1 MVKTG
6 FAIFGCERVTFEEID
21 KAIRAM
27 AAQPDLAPLVGE
39 TKAALVWMLDPLRI
53 VWASPQ
59 TYDLTRAL
67 VLDKSGRIAPYFPG
81 AARIEALLRGIA
93 PRGGQRLEKVR
104 FETSALAPL
113 ATCAC
118 RLVTMPNGQDALI
131 TGFVER
137 VPNVRKPRL
146 PRTEAAAEKSAAPD
160 DTPKHDRVAQAAG
173 AAAAPAAPPSAA
185 DSPPPAP
192 EPAPP
197 PAMPEPVRAPDTSPV
212 RFLWEADG
220 AGLVTHVSEELA
232 RTVGKDNAAI
242 IGKRFA
248 DLLGDSEDA
257 RAVDPKDMLCE
268 IMARGETFSGRRIY
282 WRSGQG
288 GDAIAVDLA
297 GLPTRTP
304 DGTAYRGFG
313 ICRPGITRPW
323 GELRAQPI
331 PASVSKEP
339 PMPAP
344 DIAAPR
350 PDPAQAPL
358 ARIATVSPYS
368 LDRPPLTPGMGEARE
383 GDAREGEAWQAVHFD
398 ESRAVATAQTRIDA
412 KLGDPEPP
420 PFKPIEIDPLPREPA
435 PDTAAEPVVAGAGG
449 DDIAP
454 EQPVQRGATSTKAVA
469 ASLSD
474 EERNA
479 FREIARALGAPTG
492 AAPQEKATV
501 GEATHETTA
510 HEVAASTTIDD
521 SATPDAAEGA
531 EDMEPAEEPQAGP
544 EPTGDEDAAGE
555 QDEQARERNL
565 EPSPRQDD
573 SRVILAPANDR
584 APDIR
589 AVLDRI
595 PAGIVVHRGEQALFA
610 NRFLL
615 DLLGHANLQAFDQA
629 GGLARLFVAR
639 PHALGE
645 AAREAVAPLTIQDAR
660 GASVAVEI
668 RMTTID
674 WSGYPASMLM
684 LRRIADEDP
693 TEKLRELELDLRARE
708 DRLREQAAILDTA
721 IDGVIVIDQSGRIL
735 SLNRAAEAL
744 FGYDQRE
751 VAGESF
757 TQLLHTESHV
767 AALDYL
773 DAMRGDDMRAVL
785 NDGREVLGRVRQGG
799 AIPLFMTLG
808 AVGDGLDR
816 KFCAV
821 LRDMTAFKQT
831 ETELVAARRTAE
843 AANAQKSDF
852 LARISH
858 EVRTPLNAIIGFAEV
873 MLEER
878 FGPVGNERY
887 RDYLADIHASG
898 EHVISLVNDLL
909 DLAKIEAGRLEL
921 NFTAV
926 SLNEMVN
933 ACVALLQPQ
942 AARER
947 IVLRTSFAENLPNLS
962 VDERSLRQIILNLLS
977 NAVKFT
983 DAGGQ
988 VIVSTAK
995 GPDGDMVFR
1004 VRDTGIGMN
1013 DTEVEA
1019 ALEPFRQLA
1028 TARKPGGTGLG
1039 LPLTKAL
1046 VEANQ
1051 GTLRISSRK
1060 DEGTLAEVVFPPAR
1074 ILAR

>member
-1 MVKTG
+1 M
-6 FAIFGCERVTFEEID
+6 TFDEID
-21 KAIRAM
+21 KAIRAL
-27 AAQPDLAPLVGE
+27 AAQPGFAPLIGE
-39 TKAALVWMLDPLRI
+39 GKAAVVWALDPLRI
-53 VWASPQ
+53 IWSSQA
-59 TYDLTRAL
+59 THDLTRAL
-67 VLDKSGRIAPYFPG
+67 ILDKSGRIAPYFPG

-93 PRGGQRLEKVR
+93 PREGQRLEKIR

-118 RLVTMPNGQDALI
+118 RLVTLPDGRDGLI
-131 TGFVER
+131 THFADR
-137 VPNVRKPRL
+137 IPTVRKPRMAPSL
-146 PRTEAAAEKSAAPD
+146 AADAEARPAADTNSAATEPSEEGRATETQPAPQPPPTVAPTRFVWEMDAQGRFTHVSPELAKAVGDEAAAICGKTLD
-160 DTPKHDRVAQAAG
+160 DILDPAG
-173 AAAAPAAPPSAA
+173 
-185 DSPPPAP
+185 D
-192 EPAPP
+192 
-197 PAMPEPVRAPDTSPV
+197 
-212 RFLWEADG
+212 
-220 AGLVTHVSEELA
+220 AGC
-232 RTVGKDNAAI
+232 AI
-242 IGKRFA
+242 
-248 DLLGDSEDA
+248 
-257 RAVDPKDMLCE
+257 DPKDILRE
-268 IMARGETFSGRRIY
+268 IVARGETFSGRRLY
-282 WRSGQG
+282 WRLAGR
-288 GDAIAVDLA
+288 DEAIAVDLA
-297 GLPTRTP
+297 GLPVGQALP
-304 DGTAYRGFG
+304 APYRGFG
-313 ICRPGITRPW
+313 ICRPGERRPW
-323 GELRAQPI
+323 AELLP
-331 PASVSKEP
+331 PAAAPAMPDTAVGPADDEP
-339 PMPAP
+339 AATTGADDPAP
-344 DIAAPR
+344 LERLARHAPFDLAR
-350 PDPAQAPL
+350 APL
-358 ARIATVSPYS
+358 I
-368 LDRPPLTPGMGEARE
+368 PPGGVADDATPGMDDSTRT
-383 GDAREGEAWQAVHFD
+383 FD
-398 ESRAVATAQTRIDA
+398 EPVAIAAASAQIGG

-420 PFKPIEIDPLPREPA
+420 PFTVA
-435 PDTAAEPVVAGAGG
+435 PDSAPDPADAPLAESPDAQGAPASPSRSDDDDGSVRRHAAAG
-449 DDIAP
+449 
-454 EQPVQRGATSTKAVA
+454 
-469 ASLSD
+469 LS
-474 EERNA
+474 EAERSA
-479 FREIARALGAPTG
+479 FREIARALAASGTPAEAVAGDDTQTRTADAHSSPAAAVPT
-492 AAPQEKATV
+492 E
-501 GEATHETTA
+501 ETA
-510 HEVAASTTIDD
+510 HGSTDAPGETAASLDAPSHD
-521 SATPDAAEGA
+521 ARAPDA
-531 EDMEPAEEPQAGP
+531 
-544 EPTGDEDAAGE
+544 
-555 QDEQARERNL
+555 
-565 EPSPRQDD
+565 PSPDAPSPDEEQEEAQDR

-584 APDIR
+584 SPDIR
-589 AVLDRI
+589 AVLDRM
-595 PAGIVVHRGEQALFA
+595 PAGIVVHRGEEALFA
-610 NRFLL
+610 NRYLL
-615 DLLGHANLQAFDQA
+615 DLLGHEDLASFTAS
-629 GGLARLFVAR
+629 GGLSRLFVAR
-639 PHALGE
+639 PHALDQ
-645 AAREAVAPLTIQDAR
+645 AAQDVTAPLTIQNAA
-660 GASVAVEI
+660 GSSIAVEI
-668 RMTTID
+668 RMTTVD
-674 WSGYPASMLM
+674 WRGYPASMLM
-684 LRRIADEDP
+684 LRTIAEADP

-708 DRLREQAAILDTA
+708 ERLREQATILDTA
-721 IDGVIVIDQSGRIL
+721 IDGVIVIDQAGRIL

-744 FGYDQRE
+744 FGYDQKE
-751 VAGESF
+751 IAGESF

-808 AVGDGLDR
+808 AVGEGLER

-831 ETELVAARRTAE
+831 ETELVAARRAAE
-843 AANAQKSDF
+843 AASAQKSDF

-921 NFTAV
+921 SFTAV

-1074 ILAR
+1074 VLAR

>member
-1 MVKTG
+1 MKTG

-27 AAQPDLAPLVGE
+27 AAQPDLAPLIGE
-39 TKAALVWMLDPLRI
+39 GKASLVWMLDPLRI
-53 VWASPQ
+53 AWAGPQ

-67 VLDKSGRIAPYFPG
+67 ILDKSGRIAPYFPG

-93 PRGGQRLEKVR
+93 PREGQRLEKIR

-131 TGFVER
+131 TSFVDR

-146 PRTEAAAEKSAAPD
+146 PRTEAAAPDPAAVPEKSDTTADPSTSGKAASAVP
-160 DTPKHDRVAQAAG
+160 PAI
-173 AAAAPAAPPSAA
+173 AAPAPESA
-185 DSPPPAP
+185 PPPAKP
-192 EPAPP
+192 EPAP
-197 PAMPEPVRAPDTSPV
+197 AADTAPV
-212 RFLWEADG
+212 RFLWEADS
-220 AGLVTHVSEELA
+220 AGRITRVSPELA
-232 RTVGKDNAAI
+232 RTIGETNAAI
-242 IGKRFA
+242 IGVRFA
-248 DLLGDSEDA
+248 DLLGDGEEA
-257 RAVDPKDMLCE
+257 RAVDPKGVLGE
-268 IMARGETFSGRRIY
+268 IMARGETFSGRRVF
-282 WRSGQG
+282 WRCAAGEA
-288 GDAIAVDLA
+288 AIAIDLA
-297 GLPTRTP
+297 GLPTRTA
-304 DGTAYRGFG
+304 DGVAYRGFG
-313 ICRPGITRPW
+313 ICRPGISQPW
-323 GELRAQPI
+323 RDLRAKTQPAAISPETLTPEPGI
-331 PASVSKEP
+331 PAP
-339 PMPAP
+339 TPAGAESP
-344 DIAAPR
+344 I
-350 PDPAQAPL
+350 
-358 ARIATVSPYS
+358 ARIATISPYT
-368 LDRPPLTPGMGEARE
+368 LDRPPLTPGIGEALE
-383 GDAREGEAWQAVHFD
+383 GDTAHF
-398 ESRAVATAQTRIDA
+398 EQSRAVATAQTRIDA
-412 KLGDPEPP
+412 TLGDPEPP
-420 PFKPIEIDPLPREPA
+420 PFQPVEIAPRSREPGLA
-435 PDTAAEPVVAGAGG
+435 ADAEPADAGVVEEETG
-449 DDIAP
+449 P
-454 EQPVQRGATSTKAVA
+454 ENPAQRSGTSTRAVA

-479 FREIARALGAPTG
+479 FREIARALGAPAG
-492 AAPQEKATV
+492 AAAREETTD
-501 GEATHETTA
+501 GEATQDATA
-510 HEVAASTTIDD
+510 REAVASTRIDD
-521 SATPDAAEGA
+521 SATPDALEAV
-531 EDMEPAEEPQAGP
+531 DDIEPVEELQSEP
-544 EPTGDEDAAGE
+544 ESKGE
-555 QDEQARERNL
+555 EAPPNASDGHARERVSR
-565 EPSPRQDD
+565 PGRDD
-573 SRVILAPANDR
+573 ARVILAPANDR
-584 APDIR
+584 VPDIR

-595 PAGIVVHRGEQALFA
+595 PAGIVVHRGDNALFA
-610 NRFLL
+610 NRYLL
-615 DLLGHANLQAFDQA
+615 DLLGHADLQAFDQA

-639 PHALGE
+639 PQALGQ

-684 LRRIADEDP
+684 LRRIAEEDP

-708 DRLREQAAILDTA
+708 ERLREQATILDTA
-721 IDGVIVIDQSGRIL
+721 IDGVIVIDQAGRIL

-744 FGYDQRE
+744 FGYDQKE
-751 VAGESF
+751 IAGESF

-808 AVGDGLDR
+808 AVGEGLER

-831 ETELVAARRTAE
+831 ETELVAARRAAE
-843 AANAQKSDF
+843 AASAQKSDF

-926 SLNEMVN
+926 SLNETVN

-1074 ILAR
+1074 VLAR